1 MAGPWED
8 YASAAPA
15 AGPWTE
21 YATQPDQPSTLDKI
35 KQGAGN
41 LAAGAVR
48 GAGSIG
54 ATLLPSVLALGDA
67 VPMIGMPAKLAGKAA
82 EKYLD
87 IPNPIDRWRG
97 YSSDTQMS
105 DAILKDAGIKPKT
118 KDELRRAE
126 MDSSLQ
132 SMGAEPDSWMYK
144 GGKLAG
150 EIAGT
155 AGAGGLLANGAR
167 AAGATRALAGLE
179 PIVNGV
185 ARGLETGG
193 FRVGELA
200 GTGAGALARIGTGAA
215 VGGASAGLV
224 NPDDAGTGA
233 LIGGAL
239 PGATQLAGKAGAA
252 IRNSVTGGGVTP
264 EVAALAKRAQELGIN
279 IPADRLV
286 NSRPMNA
293 AAGSLSYLPFSG
305 RAATEDAMNS
315 QLNRALSGTFGQD
328 SSNVTQ
334 ALRKAESALGSKFD
348 DVLKNN
354 TVRVDQQFMQ
364 DLAESAN
371 RASRELGTDGAS
383 IIGKQ
388 VDDILMK
395 AGTGEIDGQAAYNI
409 KRTLDRI
416 GQRNSPEAFYA
427 NDMKKAL
434 MGALNRSIGP
444 EKAAEFAKTRQ
455 QYGSMLDLQRL
466 AKNGAEGEV
475 SVARL
480 ANMRDINNPQMQELA
495 DIAAQFVKPRE
506 GAHGAAQRVYGAGGL
521 LTGGFFAGGPVGSAI
536 AAAGG
541 MAAGRAGNGLLNSQ
555 MARNYLLNGAVAS
568 EPEALGLLTQG
579 AYRSL
584 PLLSA
589 Q

>member
-1 MAGPWED
+1 MAGPWEE
-8 YASAAPA
+8 YASATPA
-15 AGPWTE
+15 DGPWTE
-21 YATQPDQPSTLDKI
+21 YAQNEQQPSTIDKI
-35 KQGAGN
+35 KQGVGN
-41 LAAGAVR
+41 IAAGAVR

-54 ATLLPSVLALGDA
+54 ATILPTLLEGVPGLG
-67 VPMIGMPAKLAGKAA
+67 VPMKLGGKLAAKA
-82 EKYLD
+82 LD
-87 IPNPIDRWRG
+87 IPDPVARWTGDGGNNDLSNLIR
-97 YSSDTQMS
+97 
-105 DAILKDAGIKPKT
+105 KDAGLRPVSA
-118 KDELRRAE
+118 DAERRAE
-126 MDSSLQ
+126 MDSALQ
-132 SMGAEPDSWMYK
+132 SMGAQPDSLLYK

-155 AGAGGLLANGAR
+155 AGAGGVLANGVR
-167 AAGATRALAGLE
+167 AAGASRALTGLE

-200 GTGAGALARIGTGAA
+200 GTGMGTLARIGTGAA

-224 NPDDAGTGA
+224 NPEDAGTGA

-239 PGATQLAGKAGAA
+239 PGATQLAGKAGTA
-252 IRNSVTGGGVTP
+252 IRNAMTGGGVTP

-293 AAGSLSYLPFSG
+293 AAGSLNYLPFSG

-315 QLNRALSGTFGQD
+315 QLNRALSKTFGQD

-354 TVRVDQQFMQ
+354 TVRVDPQFMQ

-395 AGTGEIDGQAAYNI
+395 AGSGEIDGQAAYNI

-416 GQRNSPEAFYA
+416 GQRNTPEAFYA

-444 EKAAEFAKTRQ
+444 EKAAAFAETRQ

-480 ANMRDINNPQMQELA
+480 ANMRDINNPKMQELA

-555 MARNYLLNGAVAS
+555 MARNYLLNGAMAG

-584 PLLSA
+584 PLLTA